1 MTEPTPDELMLKV
14 LGSHNESQARWYVAR
29 EVLAR
34 GPGGLKARHEMSGL
48 SRPAIPK
55 GIGAL
60 REREPLT
67 TGERIRR
74 PGGGPKRWE
83 ASHPG
88 LERVREGIL
97 GENTAG
103 DPMSLLRWRNKSTAR
118 MAEELTRQG
127 HPVSDETVRPRL
139 GGRGYSLPAN
149 VKTRDQTSAP
159 GRDQQFRYMNEQVK
173 KFLGP
178 GEPLVSLDSK
188 KKEGVGNFKNSG
200 KTWRRKGQP
209 VEVNVY
215 DYPPLGV
222 ATAIP

>member
-1 MTEPTPDELMLKV
+1 M
-14 LGSHNESQARWYVAR
+14 GSVPS
-29 EVLAR
+29 
-34 GPGGLKARHEMSGL
+34 
-48 SRPAIPK
+48 
-55 GIGAL
+55 
-60 REREPLT
+60 
-67 TGERIRR
+67 RIR
-74 PGGGPKRWE
+74 
-83 ASHPG
+83 
-88 LERVREGIL
+88 RVREGIL

-103 DPMSLLRWRNKSTAR
+103 DPMSLPRWRNKSTAR

-149 VKTRDQTSAP
+149 VKTRDQTSVP
-159 GRDQQFRYMNEQVK
+159 GRDQQCRYKNEQVK

-215 DYPPLGV
+215 DYPPLGGRYGHSLGSV
-222 ATAIP
+222 RWAAKRGIRERRD